1 MNKTDGMITG
11 CDEWLLDRYCEL
23 KTLYE
28 RLEDLTKLEPRE
40 AASQLNLIIDDV
52 RLQME
57 RAKAEYDAF

>member
-1 MNKTDGMITG
+1 MEKIDGMILG
-11 CDEWLLDRYCEL
+11 CDEWLLDRYMEL

-28 RLEDLTKLEPRE
+28 RLDDLTKLDQRE

-57 RAKAEYDAF
+57 RAKEEYDAF